1 LQAYIHLAA
10 IILWIII
17 GFYNQ
22 TYVGE
27 ESLGMLGTGV
37 FSAISAVSMLSF
49 MTMINIFTPPVI
61 LIMTY
66 QAVQAKKANARKDK
80 ALIVY
85 NGVKLRMMHYLL
97 AICVAFMFIGIPIA
111 CHIWKP

>member
-1 LQAYIHLAA
+1 LAA

-27 ESLGMLGTGV
+27 ESLGMLGAGV

-49 MTMINIFTPPVI
+49 MTMINIFTP
-61 LIMTY
+61 
-66 QAVQAKKANARKDK
+66 RS
-80 ALIVY
+80 
-85 NGVKLRMMHYLL
+85 
-97 AICVAFMFIGIPIA
+97 F
-111 CHIWKP
+111 